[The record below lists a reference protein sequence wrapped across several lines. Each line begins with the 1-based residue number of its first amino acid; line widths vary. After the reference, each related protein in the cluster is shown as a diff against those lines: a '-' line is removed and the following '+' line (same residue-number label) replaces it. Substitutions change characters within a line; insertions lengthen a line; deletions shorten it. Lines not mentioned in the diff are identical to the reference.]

1 MAKNLSL
8 NEYVF
13 RTIGREKQ
21 ELVYSDPNT
30 YSGPDEQPLFDFD
43 DELVVM
49 AKDLGNMRPEKLAAK
64 PKFVKQVSKHNMK

>member
-64 PKFVKQVSKHNMK
+64 PKFVKQVSRHNMN